1 MFQDAENSS
10 PYFASNATFIEEL
23 YERYLTSPGSVD
35 PSWQEYF
42 RSIANGQAGQAVP
55 AASWGDE
62 KRQVIGAIDPEIAAE
77 EAAKKAKSGKGGK
90 ATSAAATPEQL
101 QAYAHDA
108 IRAMMMV
115 RAYRVRGH
123 LLATLDPLGLEEKGV
138 HSELDPASYGFQ
150 PSDMDKEIFLDGLL
164 GLEKATLK
172 EILTILRETYCGHIG
187 VEFMHIMYPD
197 QKSWIQNRIEAT
209 RANFNYSKQEKVA
222 ILDTL
227 VEVEAFE
234 QFLTVKY
241 PGTKRFSI
249 QGGDATLPG
258 LQAIMRTSAKMG
270 VKEMIF
276 GMPHRGRMNVITTIL
291 GKPYAELLSIF
302 HGNLNFPEWVSSSGD
317 VKYHLGAST
326 DREIEGKKVHLS
338 LLSNPSHLEAV
349 NPVVAGKVRAK
360 LEVFDDIEHKDTA
373 MGIMLHGDA
382 AFAGQGSVAEVL
394 SLSELKGY
402 RTGGTVHVIVNNQ
415 IGFTTNPKSSRF
427 TPYPSDVAKMVQ
439 APIFHVNGD
448 DPEAVYY
455 VCQLAA
461 EFRQTFKRD
470 VVVDIFCYRKF
481 GHNES
486 DEPAFTQPIMY
497 RAIGKKKLPA
507 ENYADKLVGE
517 QTISRAEV
525 DEKFANFRTFFEKEF
540 ESAKTFKPNKADW
553 LEGQWSGF
561 EKGNG
566 ESADNDS
573 GADSKLLK
581 EVGMALSEKPQNFNL
596 NSKIARQL
604 DNKRNMIE
612 TGAGIDWAT
621 AEALAFGTLIR
632 EGYGVRL
639 SGQDCERGTFSQR
652 HSVLIDQENEARY
665 IPLNN
670 LAKDQKRQYEVRNS
684 NLSEFAILGFEY
696 GYSLGLPNHLT
707 MWEAQF
713 GDFVNGAQVI
723 IDQFIASSEVKW
735 LRMSGLVMLLPH
747 GYEGQGPEH
756 SSARPERFLQ
766 LCAEDNLQV
775 ANCSTPANY
784 FHILRRQIHRK
795 FRKPLI
801 LMTPKSLLRH
811 KLCVSDL
818 KDFAKGTKFQRI
830 IPEMNKL
837 AADVQI
843 RRVVLTSG
851 KVYYDLFEE
860 REKQTIN
867 DIAII
872 RVEQYYPFPAK
883 ELQKELS
890 RYPNAEI
897 IWCQEEPKNMGA
909 WSFINPYIEE
919 VLETIGRTGQR
930 VLYVG
935 RKAAASPA
943 AGYLSIHNAEQQA
956 LVEAALKPSSSS
968 NKKMEDIK
976 KTKLA

>member
-1 MFQDAENSS
+1 MFQDANQTS

-23 YERYLTSPGSVD
+23 YERYLTSPSSVD
-35 PSWQEYF
+35 ASWQEYF
-42 RSIANGQAGQAVP
+42 RSIASGQVGKAVP
-55 AASWGDE
+55 SASWAGV
-62 KRQVIGAIDPEIAAE
+62 KRQVIGAVDPEVAAE
-77 EAAKKAKSGKGGK
+77 EAAKKAKSGGKGGK
-90 ATSAAATPEQL
+90 VAAATPEQL

-123 LLATLDPLGLEEKGV
+123 LLANLDPLGLEEKGV
-138 HSELDPASYGFQ
+138 HPELDPASYGFQ

-172 EILTILRETYCGHIG
+172 EILSILRETYCGNIG
-187 VEFMHIMYPD
+187 VEFMHIMHPE
-197 QKSWIQNRIEAT
+197 QKSWIQNRIEST
-209 RANFNYSKQEKVA
+209 RGQFNYTKQDKHA

-249 QGGDATLPG
+249 QGGDALLPG
-258 LQAIMRTSAKMG
+258 LQAIMRSSAKMG

-276 GMPHRGRMNVITTIL
+276 GMPHRGRMNVLTTIL

-326 DREIEGKKVHLS
+326 DREIEGQKVHLS

-349 NPVVAGKVRAK
+349 NPVVAGKVRSK
-360 LEVFDDIEHKDTA
+360 LEILNDIENKDTV

-486 DEPAFTQPIMY
+486 DEPAFTQPLMY
-497 RAIGKKKLPA
+497 RAIGSRKLPA
-507 ENYADKLVGE
+507 ENYADRLVAE
-517 QTISRAEV
+517 QTISKAEV
-525 DEKFANFRTFFEKEF
+525 DAKFEQFRNFFEKEF

-566 ESADNDS
+566 DAADGDS
-573 GADSKLLK
+573 GADIKLLK
-581 EVGMALSEKPQNFNL
+581 EVGTAISEKPQNFNL

-604 DNKRNMIE
+604 DTKREMIE
-612 TGAGIDWAT
+612 SGKGIDWAT

-652 HSVLIDQENEARY
+652 HSVLIDQQNEARY
-665 IPLNN
+665 VPLNN
-670 LAKDQKRQYEVRNS
+670 LAKDQKKHYEVRNS

-696 GYSLGLPNHLT
+696 GYSLGQPNHLT
-707 MWEAQF
+707 LWEAQF
-713 GDFVNGAQVI
+713 GDFANGAQVI

-766 LCAEDNLQV
+766 LCAEDNMQV

-784 FHILRRQIHRK
+784 YHILRRQIHRK
-795 FRKPLI
+795 FRKPLV

-818 KDFAKGTKFQRI
+818 KDFAKGTTFQRV
-830 IPEMNKL
+830 IPEVTKL
-837 AADVQI
+837 AADATVK
-843 RRVVLTSG
+843 RVVITSG

-860 REKQTIN
+860 REKQKIN
-867 DIAII
+867 DIAIV

-883 ELQKELS
+883 ELAAELK

-909 WSFINPYIEE
+909 WSFISPYIEE
-919 VLETIGRTGQR
+919 VLETLGRTGGR

-943 AGYLSIHNAEQQA
+943 AGYLSIHNAEQEA
-956 LVEAALKPSSSS
+956 LVSAALTPSSS
-968 NKKMEDIK
+968 KKVEDLSAK
-976 KTKLA
+976 KAKRA